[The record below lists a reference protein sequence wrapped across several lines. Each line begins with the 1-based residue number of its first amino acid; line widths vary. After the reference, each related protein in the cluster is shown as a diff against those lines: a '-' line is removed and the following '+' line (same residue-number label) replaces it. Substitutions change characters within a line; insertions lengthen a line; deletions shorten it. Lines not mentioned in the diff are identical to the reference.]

1 MILVTGAAG
10 LIGGAVVQELAASG
24 CTVVGLVHDNLAI
37 IGNDRRPVPLS
48 VFGTKV
54 PERGTVAPLRGD
66 IRRELLGLDPAA
78 LAWLQRHVEV
88 VVHCAAL
95 VRFEAD
101 AAALDAV
108 NVQGTLNVAML
119 FPAARFIHVSTAYV
133 CGLLDGPV
141 PETACDPSGAFGNGY
156 EQSKATAEFRLRA
169 LRPDACILRPSI
181 VVGEQRTGRIR
192 DFDTIYRAFKFI
204 AEGRIDHVPVSS
216 SATLNFVPIDHVVDS
231 TCDLV
236 SCMNSGTDWSGKIM
250 HLAAQEAVPAARFLG
265 LLGRVPGLTAPKITA
280 PSEEPATDPGLSERL
295 IGPYWGY
302 FRRNPQFETEQAAR
316 LLGRDAPHMGDAE
329 LLRQIEFCVEAG
341 FIRPSAKARARQLR

>member
-10 LIGGAVVQELAASG
+10 LIGGAVVQALAGSG
-24 CTVVGLVHDNLAI
+24 RAVVGLVHGNPDI

-48 VFGTKV
+48 AFGAKV

-66 IRRELLGLDPAA
+66 VRERGLGLDPSA
-78 LAWLQRHVEV
+78 LAWLQRHVDV

-108 NVQGTLNVAML
+108 NVQGTQNIAAL

-141 PETACDPSGAFGNGY
+141 PETACDPFRTFGNGY

-181 VVGEQRTGRIR
+181 VVGERLTGRIR

-204 AEGRIDHVPVSS
+204 AEGRIDRVPVAS
-216 SATLNFVPIDHVVDS
+216 SATLNFVPIDHVVGS
-231 TCDLV
+231 ICDV
-236 SCMNSGTDWSGKIM
+236 ASRMESGAGFSGEIM
-250 HLAAQEAVPAARFLG
+250 HLAAQSAVPAARFLT
-265 LLGRVPGLTAPKITA
+265 LLGQVSGLSAPRI
-280 PSEEPATDPGLSERL
+280 TDPDEAPPADSGLSERL
-295 IGPYWGY
+295 VRPYWGY
-302 FRRNPQFETEQAAR
+302 FKRNPQFETEQAAR
-316 LLGRDAPHMGDAE
+316 LLGREAPHMGDAE
-329 LLRQIEFCVEAG
+329 LLRQTEFCVRAG
-341 FIRPSAKARARQLR
+341 FIRPSADASARQAL